1 MKSTQHSSWFKRLW
15 RFLKRLLLILF
26 VVQLLYIVILKWV
39 PPPTTFTMIQNR
51 LAAWRDQ
58 QPFRYTWVSYDRIS
72 SYAKLAVM
80 AGEDQLF
87 PDHNGFDFK
96 SIEKAWKHNQ
106 HSRSLRGAS
115 TISQQVARN
124 VFLWQGRNWIRKG
137 IEVYFTFMIEKIWG
151 KRRILEMYLNVAQ
164 MGPHIFGI
172 QAAAQTYYHKP
183 ASRLTREEA
192 AMIAAVLP
200 NPVRFLVN
208 PPSSFTRWRQQ
219 YLLKQM
225 QNLAGDP
232 DIEALIR
239 EK

>member
-1 MKSTQHSSWFKRLW
+1 MAAFVTDLFRRLW
-15 RFLKRLLLILF
+15 RWTKRICIGLFILQF
-26 VVQLLYIVILKWV
+26 LYILLLKWV
-39 PPPTTFTMIQNR
+39 PPPTTFTMLQNR
-51 LAAWRDQ
+51 VSAWQDGA
-58 QPFRYTWVSYDRIS
+58 PFHYQWVSYDQIS
-72 SYAKLAVM
+72 PYAKLAVM

-106 HSRSLRGAS
+106 HNRSLRGAS

-124 VFLWQGRNWIRKG
+124 VFLWQGRNWIRKA

-164 MGPHIFGI
+164 MGPHVFGI
-172 QAAAQTYYHKP
+172 QAAAEVYFHKP

-200 NPVRFLVN
+200 NPVRFRVN

-219 YLLKQM
+219 YLLQQM
-225 QNLAGDP
+225 RNLEGDE

-239 EK
+239 K